1 MTDEIPDEVEYSSC
15 MDAMNEH
22 ITRDTDG
29 IFVIDMAGFPWG
41 RNEEI
46 MQDLHDS
53 ILITNDMIRSG
64 EVNPADI
71 EC

>member
-1 MTDEIPDEVEYSSC
+1 MTDIPDDEYTNC
-15 MDAMNEH
+15 MDTMNEH
-22 ITRDTDG
+22 LTRDAEG

-41 RNEEI
+41 RNAEI

-64 EVNPADI
+64 EVNPDDI